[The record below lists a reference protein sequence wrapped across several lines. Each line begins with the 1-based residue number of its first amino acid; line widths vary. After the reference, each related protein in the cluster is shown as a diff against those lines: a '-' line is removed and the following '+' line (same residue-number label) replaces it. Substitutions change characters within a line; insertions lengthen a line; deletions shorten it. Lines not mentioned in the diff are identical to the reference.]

1 MNPRLLLQ
9 NQAHRLMFVI
19 DSQHPQDVRQTL
31 DEWIKPLRG
40 AQVGDWGTA
49 TAGFIPVWLPAPA
62 RLQSGKKPAG
72 VSVLVR
78 PLHQDLL
85 NSADPQ
91 QIEALVEAVVEARE
105 GEAPFHAVVAGFLSR
120 ALAREGEAS
129 RKLASR
135 HQRVFERQLRAA
147 LKELATDEASHTV
160 YLENFARFLEL
171 QEALVG
177 VPGPETLTQNLELLS
192 RRLDRKKNWRLILR
206 SEAREEIKGDLFYLG
221 TLRGAPV
228 FLEQLGMEPGP
239 LGICSAALVASSMR
253 RLVHQ
258 WETSEADVK
267 PGHIVQEAFQSL
279 PFPLLFL
286 GEKGEVLQHNT
297 AFVKM
302 NLAPSR
308 VGKLQEFDQVQT
320 KDQNWTVR
328 RATLAGAHG
337 QRVLFTFFPEK
348 PQGIPSAGASGSQ
361 DLGIITSSIAH
372 ELNNPIAGLL
382 AALELITMDEHW
394 DGEERTQLLEMKQGA
409 LRCKQ
414 LVETFLGFS
423 RLKPQ
428 EGVALEKDL
437 LRRCFEQALHLQRFR
452 MVESE
457 LRVSITHRQKHPF
470 AYPLHAPTAT
480 MMAYLVLG
488 EMMTAFHHLKL
499 LERRSSKGLL
509 LEARV
514 EEDAD
519 RFRIILNPVV
529 SPKQGLSSKLLQY
542 LLQQER
548 LQLDVADDGSLLFGH
563 QNVLI

>member
-9 NQAHRLMFVI
+9 NQAHRLMFVM

-40 AQVGDWGTA
+40 AQVVEWGA
-49 TAGFIPVWLPAPA
+49 TTSGFIPIWLPAPT
-62 RLQSGKKPAG
+62 RLQTSKRSAG

-91 QIEALVEAVVEARE
+91 IIEAQVDAVVEARE
-105 GEAPFHAVVAGFLSR
+105 GEAPFHLVVAGFLSR

-129 RKLASR
+129 RKMALR
-135 HQRVFERQLRAA
+135 YQKVFERQLRAA
-147 LKELATDEASHTV
+147 LKELAIDEALHTS

-177 VPGPETLTQNLELLS
+177 APGPETLSQNLELLA

-206 SEAREEIKGDLFYLG
+206 SEAREEITGDLFFLG

-228 FLEQLGMEPGP
+228 FLEQLAMDPGP
-239 LGICSAALVASSMR
+239 LGVCSAALVASSMR

-258 WETSEADVK
+258 WETSEADVT
-267 PGHIVQEAFQSL
+267 PGHIVQEAFQGL

-320 KDQNWTVR
+320 RDQNWTVR

-348 PQGIPSAGASGSQ
+348 PQGLSGGGASGSQ

-382 AALELITMDEHW
+382 AALELLRMDEHW
-394 DGEERTQLLEMKQGA
+394 DEESFAQLTEMKQGA

-414 LVETFLGFS
+414 LIETFLGFS

-428 EGVALEKDL
+428 EGGVLEKDL
-437 LRRCFEQALHLQRFR
+437 LKRCFEQALHLQRFR

-457 LRVSITHRQKHPF
+457 LRVTITHKQQHPF

-480 MMAYLVLG
+480 MLAYLVLG
-488 EMMTAFHHLKL
+488 EVMTAFHHLKL
-499 LERRSSKGLL
+499 LERRSSRGLL
-509 LEARV
+509 LEAVV

-519 RFRIILNPVV
+519 RFRIILNP
-529 SPKQGLSSKLLQY
+529 SLSIKQGLNSKLLQY

-548 LQLDVADDGSLLFGH
+548 LSVESHEDGHLLFSH

>member
-1 MNPRLLLQ
+1 MNPLLLLQ

-19 DSQHPQDVRQTL
+19 DPQHPQDVRQTL
-31 DEWIKPLRG
+31 DEWIKPLKG
-40 AQVGDWGTA
+40 AQVGEWGAA
-49 TAGFIPVWLPAPA
+49 TNGYIPIWLPAPA
-62 RLQSGKKPAG
+62 RLQAGKKSSG
-72 VSVLVR
+72 VSVFVR

-91 QIEALVEAVVEARE
+91 VIEEQVDAVVDARA
-105 GEAPFHAVVAGFLSR
+105 GEAPFHSVVAGFLSR

-129 RKLASR
+129 RTLALR
-135 HQRVFERQLRAA
+135 YQKIFERLLRGA
-147 LKELATDEASHTV
+147 LRELADDKLLHDS
-160 YLENFARFLEL
+160 YLENYARFLEL
-171 QEALVG
+171 QESLVG
-177 VPGPETLTQNLELLS
+177 APGPETLSQNLELLA

-206 SEAREEIKGDLFYLG
+206 SEARGEIKGELFFLG

-228 FLEQLGMEPGP
+228 FLEQLGMDPGP
-239 LGICSAALVASSMR
+239 LGVCAAALVASSMR

-258 WETSEADVK
+258 WETSDADVT

-308 VGKLQEFDQVQT
+308 VGKLQEFDQVLT
-320 KDQNWTVR
+320 RDRSWTVR
-328 RATLAGAHG
+328 RVTLAGG
-337 QRVLFTFFPEK
+337 QGHRVLYTFFPEK
-348 PQGIPSAGASGSQ
+348 PQGLSSGGASGSQ

-382 AALELITMDEHW
+382 AALELLRMDEHW
-394 DGEERTQLLEMKQGA
+394 DEESFTQLTEMKQGA

-414 LVETFLGFS
+414 LIETFLGFS
-423 RLKPQ
+423 RIKPQ
-428 EGVALEKDL
+428 EGGMLEKDL
-437 LRRCFEQALHLQRFR
+437 LKRCFEQALHLQRFR

-457 LRVSITHRQKHPF
+457 LRVTITHRQQHPF

-480 MMAYLVLG
+480 MLAYLVLG
-488 EMMTAFHHLKL
+488 EVMTAFHHLKL

-509 LEARV
+509 LEAIV

-519 RFRIILNPVV
+519 RFRIILNPAISV
-529 SPKQGLSSKLLQY
+529 KQGLNSKLLQY

-548 LQLDVADDGSLLFGH
+548 LSVEIHEDGALLFSH